1 MKSRII
7 TGVLGG
13 LAFVYAIVTGGIFLD
28 VVTGLLLAIGI
39 WEYNRLARAAGIK
52 TSLPLLLCASLLYF
66 FIHVISVRFKHRFAL
81 VDYTGLILFF
91 ILLGTFLFRDQDQG
105 LEVFLPSV
113 AANLF
118 GLVYPGVLLTYII
131 LIRGISTPFGWQVLL
146 FMFITIWGNDTG
158 AYFIGSFLGK
168 TPLAPKISPH
178 KTVEGSVGGLLI
190 GTLAGISFGLAFRLP
205 WCILAFSPLIG
216 LVGQIG
222 DLFESLLKRGAGVK
236 DSGWILPGH
245 GGVLDRFDSAML
257 SLPLVYFLISL
268 LTAMR

>member
-1 MKSRII
+1 MKTRII

-13 LAFVYAIVTGGIFLD
+13 LAFVFAIVTGGIFLE
-28 VVTGLLLAIGI
+28 VVTGLLLAIGV
-39 WEYNRLARAAGIK
+39 WEYNRLAGSAGIK
-52 TSLPLLLCASLLYF
+52 TNFPLILCASLLYF
-66 FIHVISVRFKHRFAL
+66 FTQVFSVRFNRSFA
-81 VDYTGLILFF
+81 VVEYTGFILFF
-91 ILLGTFLFRDQDQG
+91 ILIGTFLTRDQDQG
-105 LEVFLPSV
+105 IEGFLPSA

-190 GTLAGISFGLAFRLP
+190 GALAGIGFGLAFQLP
-205 WCILAFSPLIG
+205 WSILALSPLIG
-216 LVGQIG
+216 IVGQIG

-257 SLPLVYFLISL
+257 SLPLVYSL
-268 LTAMR
+268 VCLLSAIR